1 MKKMKMDM
9 NMSKQGWLA
18 LSVIGIGGA
27 MMLGK
32 AWRKMT

>member
-1 MKKMKMDM
+1 MRMIKIIKD
-9 NMSKQGWLA
+9 SWLA
-18 LSVIGIGGA
+18 LSVIGIGGV